1 MAAHRNTRATLP
13 LLSSARFL
21 SYLVLLSL
29 VVVILYS
36 NVVSSKKSDAE
47 IVPKL
52 DELVITVEHAL
63 KENSDGPDFKPRGT
77 ISLRSLKQ
85 QTGVFYQ
92 RDQLTKEELR
102 LIKEMAQS
110 KEDVYYRIRVP
121 THFGTSEKDEKKF
134 VSTYVRAC
142 ALYESKLTETI
153 TIAVDHL
160 GYIYGIG
167 LRVPVSQC
175 EGRVR
180 GAGWLP
186 AYFNTTINVLN
197 QAPGALPDTQT
208 YVQRIEKEKAEQA
221 SGKGKDNR
229 SFLAKYW
236 MYIVPV
242 VIFMLMTSQQP
253 EQGEGGGGGGSS

>member
-1 MAAHRNTRATLP
+1 MAAHRNTAPLP
-13 LLSSARFL
+13 LPFSARFL
-21 SYLVLLSL
+21 SYLMLLSL
-29 VVVILYS
+29 VIVILYS
-36 NVVSSKKSDAE
+36 NVVGSKKSEAE
-47 IVPKL
+47 MAPKI
-52 DELVITVEHAL
+52 DDLVITVEHAL
-63 KENSDGPDFKPRGT
+63 IENPDASDFKPRGT

-121 THFGTSEKDEKKF
+121 SHFGTSEKDKSTF

-175 EGRVR
+175 DGKTH
-180 GAGWLP
+180 GPAWLP
-186 AYFNTTINVLN
+186 AYFNTTINVLS
-197 QAPGALPDTQT
+197 QAPGALPDTHT
-208 YVQRIEKEKAEQA
+208 YVQRLEKEKAEQA
-221 SGKGKDNR
+221 AGKGKDNR

-253 EQGEGGGGGGSS
+253 EQGEGGGGGGGGS